1 MKLKTH
7 NLMALN
13 YLRIIKQR
21 YPTVKIVIVYHELD
35 SELAIVALRAGAEDI
50 LIASANR
57 QNLIVV

>member
-1 MKLKTH
+1 
-7 NLMALN
+7 MALN